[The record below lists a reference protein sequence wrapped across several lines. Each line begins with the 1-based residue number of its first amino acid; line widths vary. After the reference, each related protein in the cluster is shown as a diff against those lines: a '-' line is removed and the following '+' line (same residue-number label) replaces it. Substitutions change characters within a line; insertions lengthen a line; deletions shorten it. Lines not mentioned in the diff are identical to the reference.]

1 MAQEITNQFLSGLL
15 AGPSALQAAEQQ
27 QAIELAKLT
36 PMQQSAFAGISAGQ
50 AAGRGL
56 RGMFNVKTPDETRMD
71 VRAQARKTAASEAG
85 GDRLKFLESYANALD
100 ASGDAEG
107 AFQARSILDQERRTS
122 AESASKVFQQ
132 TAAGTASV
140 AQAGRERRA
149 SLAERLV
156 ELDTLKAT
164 RGLSPAEENE
174 RVALERVVKLQAPK
188 EPPGAAALETAESQ
202 EVGKGAGAQFTKV
215 TITDV
220 NASEQRM
227 RAVRELQVLAGQV
240 DTGAFAEIKAKAQSL
255 FKDLGVNIG
264 DPTNAQTL
272 RAAIERGV
280 AQSQLE
286 QKGVQTDRDATR
298 YRTAG
303 VLLTN
308 TPAAN
313 QYIVDYQTALDQRTR
328 EKARFFEDFRARTK
342 SSVGAEAAWNDFIKD
357 KDIFDSPSLSKYKDL
372 FKMNDLAKRAKE
384 GTASEAEKRE
394 LAALMR
400 QYGLKEIRVSQ

>member
-1 MAQEITNQFLSGLL
+1 
-15 AGPSALQAAEQQ
+15 
-27 QAIELAKLT
+27 
-36 PMQQSAFAGISAGQ
+36 
-50 AAGRGL
+50 
-56 RGMFNVKTPDETRMD
+56 MFNVKTPDETRMD

-122 AESASKVFQQ
+122 AESASKIFQQ
-132 TAAGTASV
+132 TAAGTASI

-174 RVALERVVKLQAPK
+174 RTALERVVKLQAPK
-188 EPPGAAALETAESQ
+188 EPPGPGVLETAESKK
-202 EVGKGAGAQFTKV
+202 VGEGAGDQFTKV

-227 RAVRELQVLAGQV
+227 RAVRELQVLASQV
-240 DTGAFAEIKAKAQSL
+240 DTGAFAEVKAKAQSF

-264 DPTNAQTL
+264 DPT
-272 RAAIERGV
+272 AIERGV

-308 TPAAN
+308 TPEAN
-313 QYIVDYQTALDQRTR
+313 QYIVDYQAALDQRTR
-328 EKARFFEDFRARTK
+328 DKARFFQDFRARTK
-342 SSVGAEAAWNDFIKD
+342 SSVGAEAAWGDFIKD
-357 KDIFDSPSLSKYKDL
+357 KDIFDSPTLSKYRDL
-372 FKMNDLAKRAKE
+372 FKMNDLAKRVKAT
-384 GTASEAEKRE
+384 TASETERKE
-394 LAALMR
+394 LAGLMR
-400 QYGLKEIRVSQ
+400 QYGLKEVKISQ